1 MLLEDF
7 LKQFEGLDPKTTQIK
22 FIRLKYNGDY
32 QLDNTAAFDKVFIP
46 KNCINADTIDYW
58 MYRSDWLCDTEIVV
72 LK

>member
-7 LKQFEGLDPKTTQIK
+7 LKQFDGLDPKTTHIK
-22 FIRLKYNGDY
+22 FMRLKYNGDH
-32 QLDNTAAFDKVFIP
+32 QLDDTVSFDKAFIP
-46 KNCINADTIDYW
+46 KNCINSDTIDYW